1 MSLNVDILN
10 TPIEF
15 LKGVGPKR
23 ADLLKSEMS
32 IYSFRDLLNHFPF
45 RYVDRSK
52 TVLIKDILEP
62 QGSVQISVQISNVQ
76 ELGQPRKKRLL
87 VSAFDSSG
95 SVELVWFKGIKWI
108 KPTIKLGQQYVV
120 YGKPTSYAGSW
131 NFNHPEM
138 ELEEKS
144 KNKLGSLQPVYHS
157 TEKLSAFGLQSRG
170 IENLMRNLLP
180 QVLKFIP
187 KTLPNIIEKKNN
199 FPNVYQAYENIH
211 FPIDK
216 HLLQKSILRLKY
228 EELFFL
234 QLSMTSQKLSTRNK
248 LKGYVFKYVGNNFN
262 DFFKKHLPFELTN
275 AQKKVVKEI
284 RKDLGSGI
292 HMNRLL
298 QGDVGSGKTL
308 VAVLTILLS
317 IDNGFQSC
325 LMAPTEILANQHY
338 KSIVNFLDPLGIKVS
353 LLTGSV
359 KKSDRNIIHQSLE
372 DGTLNVLVGTHALLE
387 DKVKFKNLGLAVI
400 DEQHRFGVAQR
411 AKLWKKNIQPP
422 HILVMTATPIPRTLA
437 MTFYGDLDVS
447 VIDELPPGRKPIN
460 TIHRFDS
467 SRLKVFQF
475 IEDEIKKGH
484 QVYIVY
490 PLIEESEKLD
500 YKDLMD
506 GYESIVRRFPL
517 PDYQVS
523 IVHGK
528 MKPEAKEYEMSQFV
542 NGKTQIMVATTVIEV
557 GVDVPNA
564 SLMIIESAE
573 KFGLSQLHQLR
584 GRVGRGAEKSYCIL
598 MSGYKLSKE
607 AKIRLETMV
616 RTSDGFAISEQ
627 DLKIR
632 GPGDVMG
639 TQQSGVL
646 DFKLADLARDGQIV
660 QLSKNDVDQIL
671 KEDVNLSTAEN
682 QFVKKEL
689 IRLMKLKPNWSNIS

>member
-1 MSLNVDILN
+1 
-10 TPIEF
+10 
-15 LKGVGPKR
+15 
-23 ADLLKSEMS
+23 
-32 IYSFRDLLNHFPF
+32 
-45 RYVDRSK
+45 
-52 TVLIKDILEP
+52 
-62 QGSVQISVQISNVQ
+62 
-76 ELGQPRKKRLL
+76 
-87 VSAFDSSG
+87 
-95 SVELVWFKGIKWI
+95 
-108 KPTIKLGQQYVV
+108 
-120 YGKPTSYAGSW
+120 
-131 NFNHPEM
+131 
-138 ELEEKS
+138 
-144 KNKLGSLQPVYHS
+144 
-157 TEKLSAFGLQSRG
+157 
-170 IENLMRNLLP
+170 
-180 QVLKFIP
+180 
-187 KTLPNIIEKKNN
+187 
-199 FPNVYQAYENIH
+199 
-211 FPIDK
+211 
-216 HLLQKSILRLKY
+216 
-228 EELFFL
+228 
-234 QLSMTSQKLSTRNK
+234 
-248 LKGYVFKYVGNNFN
+248 
-262 DFFKKHLPFELTN
+262 
-275 AQKKVVKEI
+275 
-284 RKDLGSGI
+284 
-292 HMNRLL
+292 MNRLL

-359 KKSDRNIIHQSLE
+359 KKSDRKIIHQSLE

-387 DKVKFKNLGLAVI
+387 DKVKFKNLGLSVI

-411 AKLWKKNIQPP
+411 AKLWKKNVQPP
-422 HILVMTATPIPRTLA
+422 HVLVMTATPIPRTLA

-616 RTSDGFAISEQ
+616 RTSDGFEISEQ

-671 KEDVNLSTAEN
+671 KEDVNLSAPEN
-682 QFVKKEL
+682 QIVKKEL
-689 IRLMKLKPNWSNIS
+689 IRIMKLKPNWSNIS

>member
-1 MSLNVDILN
+1 
-10 TPIEF
+10 
-15 LKGVGPKR
+15 
-23 ADLLKSEMS
+23 
-32 IYSFRDLLNHFPF
+32 
-45 RYVDRSK
+45 
-52 TVLIKDILEP
+52 
-62 QGSVQISVQISNVQ
+62 
-76 ELGQPRKKRLL
+76 
-87 VSAFDSSG
+87 
-95 SVELVWFKGIKWI
+95 
-108 KPTIKLGQQYVV
+108 
-120 YGKPTSYAGSW
+120 
-131 NFNHPEM
+131 
-138 ELEEKS
+138 
-144 KNKLGSLQPVYHS
+144 
-157 TEKLSAFGLQSRG
+157 
-170 IENLMRNLLP
+170 
-180 QVLKFIP
+180 
-187 KTLPNIIEKKNN
+187 
-199 FPNVYQAYENIH
+199 
-211 FPIDK
+211 
-216 HLLQKSILRLKY
+216 
-228 EELFFL
+228 
-234 QLSMTSQKLSTRNK
+234 
-248 LKGYVFKYVGNNFN
+248 
-262 DFFKKHLPFELTN
+262 
-275 AQKKVVKEI
+275 
-284 RKDLGSGI
+284 
-292 HMNRLL
+292 MNRLL

-338 KSIVNFLDPLGIKVS
+338 KSIVKFLDPLGVKVS

-359 KKSDRNIIHQSLE
+359 KKSDRKIIHQSLE

-387 DKVKFKNLGLAVI
+387 VKVKFKNLGLAVI

-422 HILVMTATPIPRTLA
+422 HVLVMTATPIPRTLA
-437 MTFYGDLDVS
+437 MTFYGDLDIS

-542 NGKTQIMVATTVIEV
+542 SGKTQIMVATTVIEV

-584 GRVGRGAEKSYCIL
+584 GRVGRGAEKSYCVL

-616 RTSDGFAISEQ
+616 RTSDGFEISEQ

-660 QLSKNDVDQIL
+660 QLSKNDVDQVL

-682 QFVKKEL
+682 QVVKKEL
-689 IRLMKLKPNWSNIS
+689 IRQMKLKPNWSNIS

>member
-1 MSLNVDILN
+1 
-10 TPIEF
+10 
-15 LKGVGPKR
+15 
-23 ADLLKSEMS
+23 
-32 IYSFRDLLNHFPF
+32 
-45 RYVDRSK
+45 
-52 TVLIKDILEP
+52 
-62 QGSVQISVQISNVQ
+62 
-76 ELGQPRKKRLL
+76 
-87 VSAFDSSG
+87 
-95 SVELVWFKGIKWI
+95 
-108 KPTIKLGQQYVV
+108 
-120 YGKPTSYAGSW
+120 
-131 NFNHPEM
+131 
-138 ELEEKS
+138 
-144 KNKLGSLQPVYHS
+144 
-157 TEKLSAFGLQSRG
+157 
-170 IENLMRNLLP
+170 
-180 QVLKFIP
+180 
-187 KTLPNIIEKKNN
+187 
-199 FPNVYQAYENIH
+199 
-211 FPIDK
+211 
-216 HLLQKSILRLKY
+216 
-228 EELFFL
+228 
-234 QLSMTSQKLSTRNK
+234 
-248 LKGYVFKYVGNNFN
+248 
-262 DFFKKHLPFELTN
+262 
-275 AQKKVVKEI
+275 
-284 RKDLGSGI
+284 
-292 HMNRLL
+292 
-298 QGDVGSGKTL
+298 
-308 VAVLTILLS
+308 
-317 IDNGFQSC
+317 
-325 LMAPTEILANQHY
+325 MAPTEILANQHY

-359 KKSDRNIIHQSLE
+359 KKSDRKIIHQSLE

-387 DKVKFKNLGLAVI
+387 DKVKFKNLGLSVI

-411 AKLWKKNIQPP
+411 AKLWKKNVQPP
-422 HILVMTATPIPRTLA
+422 HVLVMTATPIPRTLA

-616 RTSDGFAISEQ
+616 RTSDGFEISEQ

-671 KEDVNLSTAEN
+671 KEDVNLSGPEN
-682 QFVKKEL
+682 QIVKKEL
-689 IRLMKLKPNWSNIS
+689 IRIMKLKPNWSNIS